1 MIDEGIVVYNSNNNN
16 NDSINTNIAYD
27 ITIDIEKT
35 MYNIARKKEELE
47 REVIELKKKQYYV

>member
-1 MIDEGIVVYNSNNNN
+1 MYNSNNNN